1 LKKAPAFS
9 VETMKPARILC
20 VGASTLD
27 QIFKV
32 QSFPVP
38 GEKTRAVDYTEVSGG
53 NAGNAAIAAARLGGQ
68 VLLSS
73 PMGDDRV
80 GDAIRQHL
88 EKENVD
94 CSLFMTLPG
103 ALSSMSAI
111 VVDETGERTIV
122 SRRSGLDG
130 ARLENAEAI
139 AASVQAVMI
148 DNRFPEFSLEVARAA
163 RRNNVPVLL
172 DADNPTRL
180 TEELFKASTHIVFSA
195 HGLRETVHIKDPEA
209 GLRQVATMTDA
220 YLSVTSGSAGAW
232 WLHQGSAGH
241 EKAFPIEAV
250 DTLGAGDVYHGAFAL
265 ALGER
270 QDLGSARRFSAAA
283 AALKCLRFG
292 GIAGSPTR
300 PDLEAFLARS

>member
-1 LKKAPAFS
+1 
-9 VETMKPARILC
+9 MKPARVLC
-20 VGASTLD
+20 VGVSTLD
-27 QIFKV
+27 QVFKV
-32 QSFPVP
+32 QNFPVP
-38 GEKTRAVDYTEVSGG
+38 GEKTRAIDYTEVSGG
-53 NAGNAAIAAARLGGQ
+53 NAGNAAIAAARLGGD
-68 VLLSS
+68 VMLSS
-73 PMGDDRV
+73 PVGDDLV

-111 VVDETGERTIV
+111 VVDSTGERTIV

-130 ARLENAEAI
+130 ARLKDADAI
-139 AASVQAVMI
+139 TRAVQAVMI

-180 TEELFKASTHIVFSA
+180 TDELFKASSHIVFSA
-195 HGLRETVHIKDPEA
+195 HGLRESVNIKDPEA
-209 GLRQVATMTDA
+209 GLRQAATMTDA
-220 YLSVTSGSAGAW
+220 YLSVTSGGAGAW
-232 WLHQGSAGH
+232 WLHQGHAGH
-241 EKAFPIEAV
+241 EKAFPIEAI

-265 ALGER
+265 ALGEG
-270 QDLGSARRFSAAA
+270 QDLAAARRFSAAA
-283 AALKCLRFG
+283 AAVKCLRFG

-300 PDLEAFLARS
+300 AELDAFLASH